1 MMGFLSMKSVVA
13 ATLTHTVIVCDGRH
27 KFHFICYLHCML
39 TLQHHCDCYGRVTSN
54 TITNIKMKI
63 RGSKGLSNK
72 TFTQADAH
80 HLWSGEHKE
89 G

>member
-1 MMGFLSMKSVVA
+1 
-13 ATLTHTVIVCDGRH
+13 
-27 KFHFICYLHCML
+27 
-39 TLQHHCDCYGRVTSN
+39 
-54 TITNIKMKI
+54 MKI

-89 G
+89 GWKKSVPKMFADSFSF